1 MRTLNASDELRYR
14 VIKTVH
20 IRVELL
26 YDHGETSDWD
36 VIEGLPTPTIDDSR
50 KVNIGKIRKD
60 DLAFQMNVAS
70 RKILRKV
77 LTGFIIMEPNMREGR
92 INRGRR

>member
-26 YDHGETSDWD
+26 YDHGGTSDWD
-36 VIEGLPTPTIDDSR
+36 VIEGLPTPTIDDNR

-60 DLAFQMNVAS
+60 DLAFQMNVAL

-77 LTGFIIMEPNMREGR
+77 LTLYHHGT
-92 INRGRR
+92 